1 MLGNLKIFT
10 IALLMRTLLG
20 RRFNVLQYEAL
31 FLLVAG
37 EGGCVRLLLLT
48 VVALRAHTQD
58 RDSD

>member
-37 EGGCVRLLLLT
+37 RGLGWGGVTGRSARLQ
-48 VVALRAHTQD
+48 RQ
-58 RDSD
+58 